1 MAKVYTRQEVKRRK
15 VGFQIFA
22 GIYDFI
28 AIIIGILVIIG
39 CVLLLVSLVN
49 WVLRDGTLSF
59 TSLWNI
65 FQSALIIPT
74 A

>member
-28 AIIIGILVIIG
+28 AILIGVLVIIG
-39 CVLLLVSLVN
+39 CILLLVALIN
-49 WVLRDGTLSF
+49 WVVRDGTQSF
-59 TSLWNI
+59 SSLWNI
-65 FQSALIIPT
+65 FQSAIIIPQ
-74 A
+74 